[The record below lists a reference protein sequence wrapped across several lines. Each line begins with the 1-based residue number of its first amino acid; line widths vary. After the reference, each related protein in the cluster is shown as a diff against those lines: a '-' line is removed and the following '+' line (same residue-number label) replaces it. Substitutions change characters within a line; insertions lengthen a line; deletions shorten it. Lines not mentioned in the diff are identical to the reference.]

1 MKTIQ
6 IEIRQQ
12 NETCKLHNLY
22 ICYTDDAG
30 KPRATRLHSMALSLD
45 EAKILALDIIIANPE
60 YKPEIFIDT
69 F

>member
-12 NETCKLHNLY
+12 NETCNLHNVYVGYDNKSLQ
-22 ICYTDDAG
+22 
-30 KPRATRLHSMALSLD
+30 LHTMALSLD
-45 EAKILALDIIIANPE
+45 ESKLLALDIIIANNDC
-60 YKPEIFIDT
+60 KPEILIDT